1 MNEKKVY
8 EKVIYKIKKDISKLN
23 KWNAIMILLLIIC
36 CLISI
41 FYESYV
47 YTGLSAM
54 ISLILS
60 QSFSTVNKREE
71 MIYKLEE
78 KILLI
83 ESKE

>member
-8 EKVIYKIKKDISKLN
+8 EKVIYRIKKDIIKLN
-23 KWNAIMILLLIIC
+23 RWNAIMILLLIIC
-36 CLISI
+36 CLASI
-41 FYESYV
+41 FKESYM
-47 YTGLSAM
+47 YTGLSVI
-54 ISLILS
+54 ISLILN

-78 KILLI
+78 KILLL